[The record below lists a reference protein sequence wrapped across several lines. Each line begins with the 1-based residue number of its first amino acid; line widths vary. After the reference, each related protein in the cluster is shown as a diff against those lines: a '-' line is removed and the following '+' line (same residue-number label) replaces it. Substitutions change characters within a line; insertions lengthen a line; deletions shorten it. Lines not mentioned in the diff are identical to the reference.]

1 MSMSTLDI
9 EVGVDLASAFL
20 FFAMFGPALENDDPP
35 PPDTFILLTALLAPV
50 SITDVGPA
58 DDAALLFGMLAGV
71 GPAVDPVLD
80 GAPPPVPL
88 LLLVVVL
95 LLVPNTESE
104 LTTIVSV
111 KFDVVNLAMASFDR
125 RSLLLPV

>member
-1 MSMSTLDI
+1 MSTLDI

-35 PPDTFILLTALLAPV
+35 PPDMLILLTALLAPV

-58 DDAALLFGMLAGV
+58 DDAALFGMLVGV
-71 GPAVDPVLD
+71 GPEADPVLD

-88 LLLVVVL
+88 LLLVVV

>member
-1 MSMSTLDI
+1 MSTLDI

-35 PPDTFILLTALLAPV
+35 PPDMLILLTALLAPV

-71 GPAVDPVLD
+71 GPAEGPVLD
-80 GAPPPVPL
+80 GAPPVPL